1 MWKIIAL
8 FFRRKANPDQFPEII
23 QKRIFEIIQK
33 EELPANFITFRR
45 SGLNIFSMENCDQPS
60 GWNFFFDSL
69 EID

>member
-23 QKRIFEIIQK
+23 QKKIFEISQADA
-33 EELPANFITFRR
+33 LPVNFITFRR
-45 SGLNIFSMENCDQPS
+45 SGINTFSLQHCAQDT
-60 GWNFFFDSL
+60 GWNFFFNSL